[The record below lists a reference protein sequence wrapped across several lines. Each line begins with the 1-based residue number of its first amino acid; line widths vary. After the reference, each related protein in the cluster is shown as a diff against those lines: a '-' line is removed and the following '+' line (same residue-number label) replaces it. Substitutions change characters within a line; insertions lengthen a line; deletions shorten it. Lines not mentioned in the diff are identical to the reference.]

1 MKYFFDK
8 VCTVEIIRYLI
19 INFYCQLIHDFFLE
33 KEYTFILK
41 QHFNFCTNQLPYI
54 T

>member
-19 INFYCQLIHDFFLE
+19 INFYCQLIHDFFFR
-33 KEYTFILK
+33 KRIYIYFKTTFSFL
-41 QHFNFCTNQLPYI
+41 Y
-54 T
+54 